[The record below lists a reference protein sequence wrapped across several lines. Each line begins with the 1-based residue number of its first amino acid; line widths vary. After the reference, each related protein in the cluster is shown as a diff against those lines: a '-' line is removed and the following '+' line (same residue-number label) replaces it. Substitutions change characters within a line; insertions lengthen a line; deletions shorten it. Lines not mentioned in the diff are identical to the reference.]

1 MIKKASGKY
10 SKRLF
15 LEISNWLKK
24 VTYIYNDNVKRNG
37 SFDIDDVTIEK
48 FVKINDGLT
57 PPHILN
63 VNGFPLELLARKTV
77 DVYINDFDIKK
88 DKVKNKD
95 VYDKIFEDEKVNDT
109 LGVYVYQGN
118 ITTAFEGTFFQK
130 HHAILI
136 QINSL
141 EEMKKTLIHELTHY
155 HDYIIAILNLDKY
168 KQTGLYNESNKIY
181 YTPNKNKP
189 IDPEQK
195 YEYEFWSWYN
205 SFLYDISKILKNS
218 HPEHKSLSRIIF
230 NQLFNLDV
238 IDKITEM
245 KKSGK
250 YDERK
255 LDSII
260 RIIRGKTNS
269 KLGKDIIK
277 SINMM
282 KREVISS
289 DIKKRILKEIK
300 DNENKLENIE
310 RQDNDNQNLENN
322 ISSLKEYLNE
332 LKFTLSYTYFL
343 KKLIT
348 DLIKENLLPNNT
360 NFEEYRK

>member
-1 MIKKASGKY
+1 
-10 SKRLF
+10 
-15 LEISNWLKK
+15 
-24 VTYIYNDNVKRNG
+24 
-37 SFDIDDVTIEK
+37 
-48 FVKINDGLT
+48 
-57 PPHILN
+57 
-63 VNGFPLELLARKTV
+63 
-77 DVYINDFDIKK
+77 
-88 DKVKNKD
+88 
-95 VYDKIFEDEKVNDT
+95 
-109 LGVYVYQGN
+109 
-118 ITTAFEGTFFQK
+118 
-130 HHAILI
+130 
-136 QINSL
+136 
-141 EEMKKTLIHELTHY
+141 
-155 HDYIIAILNLDKY
+155 
-168 KQTGLYNESNKIY
+168 
-181 YTPNKNKP
+181 
-189 IDPEQK
+189 
-195 YEYEFWSWYN
+195 
-205 SFLYDISKILKNS
+205 
-218 HPEHKSLSRIIF
+218 
-230 NQLFNLDV
+230 
-238 IDKITEM
+238 M